1 MKRIILLAILGAG
14 CSTTLVGKAQDENP
28 FYKPDHIGEGI
39 DIPTK
44 DAQIIS
50 NAGESVGDP
59 GKENRGRYAASG
71 ASYTHPTF
79 HQTCYFQAP
88 NPNQI
93 IFLVELQNRWR
104 ELTHAE
110 SYEVSM
116 TDDRG
121 RKFLP
126 ADVKSTSSHVVW
138 AGMVLGRTDVIHM
151 TVLSSSFNGGY
162 RNFSH
167 GEGTTGDPTDNTTML
182 AARSLIEFRGPNIV
196 TPTTKRIVLQLRNR
210 NRSLEFVWDF
220 KK

>member
-1 MKRIILLAILGAG
+1 MKRIVLFLIAGG
-14 CSTTLVGKAQDENP
+14 CSTTLVGRAEDQNP
-28 FYKPDHIGEGI
+28 FTKSDHISEGI
-39 DIPTK
+39 DIPVK

-59 GKENRGRYAASG
+59 GKENRGKYAASG

-79 HQTCYFQAP
+79 HQTAYFQAP

-93 IFLVELQNRWR
+93 IFLVELQNRWN

-110 SYEVSM
+110 SYEV
-116 TDDRG
+116 TLIDDQG
-121 RKFLP
+121 HKFLP
-126 ADVKSTSSHVVW
+126 ADIKHTPPRVVW
-138 AGMVLGRTDVIHM
+138 AGMTLGRTDVVHM
-151 TVLSSSFNGGY
+151 TVIDAAAPGGAY
-162 RNFSH
+162 QFSH
-167 GEGTTGDPTDNTTML
+167 GEGTTGDPTDNSTMR

-196 TPTTKRIVLQLRNR
+196 TPTTRKLTLRMYNR

>member
-1 MKRIILLAILGAG
+1 MKLFMVALGLSA
-14 CSTTLVGKAQDENP
+14 CSTTLIGRADDQNP
-28 FYKPDHIGEGI
+28 FTKPDHISEGVI
-39 DIPTK
+39 IPVK
-44 DAQIIS
+44 DVQIIS

-59 GKENRGRYAASG
+59 GKENKGKYAASG

-79 HQTCYFQAP
+79 HQTAYFQAP

-110 SYEVSM
+110 SYEV
-116 TDDRG
+116 TLIDDQG

-126 ADVKSTSSHVVW
+126 ADVKSTASRVVW
-138 AGMVLGRTDVIHM
+138 AGMTLGRTDVVHM
-151 TVLSSSFNGGY
+151 TVFDSSAPGGAY
-162 RNFSH
+162 QFSH
-167 GEGTTGDPTDNTTML
+167 GESTTGDTSDNSTML
-182 AARSLIEFRGPNIV
+182 AARSLIDFRGANIV
-196 TPTTKRIVLQLRNR
+196 TPTTKKLTLRLHNR